1 MLDYVCIFASGS
13 GTRLQPLTKYIP
25 KVLVNMSNN
34 NLLVNII
41 NYWKRYT
48 NNFIIIINT
57 KYYEMVDEYLKLHDI
72 NYIIR
77 IVDIDKQENS
87 FTIRHALD
95 SSFYNKKLLFT
106 WCDIYPDEIIPNNI
120 FNDKNIIF
128 TYGNECRY
136 IVNNNSIEKNKNG
149 NVIGIFYF
157 SNYQGLKEC
166 NDYYDL
172 CDVYCDNYNS
182 FESYNL
188 NKLIDIGDMG
198 KLDNYL
204 LNCNTKYITRFF
216 NDIIDYNEYL
226 LKKSNCI
233 QGDDIIKNEINWYK
247 NINKS
252 YLPKIINYDKN
263 SFIIE
268 KINGISLYKKFWNYE
283 YSDQE
288 KVLIKVLDR
297 LKDLHSTKKEFK
309 NDIILK
315 DTMKEIYS
323 KIIERLNKV
332 KNIIDSFGTI
342 NNVNGVQINNNFI
355 EVIDNIFKNINKYLY
370 DRDYYSTIHGDC
382 QFSNIIVDM
391 TESIFFIDPRG
402 YYGDTILY
410 GLEEYDYG
418 KVSYALSGYDT
429 FNNNNKYFINM
440 IVNDSI
446 TINITDNLYK
456 FEDIIKNYTDINITK
471 QLVVINWLGLAQYNQ
486 NNILK
491 CISSY
496 YYGLYLYTSY
506 KL

>member
-13 GTRLQPLTKYIP
+13 GTRLQPFTKYIP

-34 NLLVNII
+34 NLLINII

-48 NNFIIIINT
+48 NNFIIIINSN
-57 KYYEMVDEYLKLHDI
+57 YYNMVNEYLKLYDI
-72 NYIIR
+72 NYTIIT
-77 IVDIDKQENS
+77 VDIDKQENS
-87 FTIRHALD
+87 FTIRRALD
-95 SSFYNKKLLFT
+95 SSFFNKKLLFT
-106 WCDIYPDEIIPNNI
+106 WCDIYPDEIIPIDI
-120 FNDKNIIF
+120 FRDNNIIF

-157 SNYQGLKEC
+157 SNYQGLKDC

-172 CDVYCDNYNS
+172 CDVYSDNYTN
-182 FESYNL
+182 FDSYDL

-204 LNCNTKYITRFF
+204 LNCNTKYNTRFF
-216 NDIIDYNEYL
+216 NDITELDGYL

-233 QGDDIIKNEINWYK
+233 QGDMIIKNEINWY
-247 NINKS
+247 NIVNKS

-263 SFIIE
+263 SFTME
-268 KINGISLYKKFWNYE
+268 KINGISLYKKFWHDSN
-283 YSDQE
+283 QE
-288 KVLIKVLDR
+288 KILIKILDR
-297 LKDLHSTKKEFK
+297 LKDLHLTKKKFK
-309 NDIILK
+309 NDIILR
-315 DTMKEIYS
+315 DTKKEIYS

-342 NNVNGVQINNNFI
+342 NYVNGVKINNNFI
-355 EVIDNIFKNINKYLY
+355 EIIETILKKIFLYLS

-382 QFSNIIVDM
+382 QFSNIIIDANDL
-391 TESIFFIDPRG
+391 IFFIDPRG

-418 KVSYALSGYDT
+418 KIAYALSGYDI
-429 FNNNNKYFINM
+429 FNNNNKYHINM
-440 IVNDSI
+440 ITNDSI
-446 TINITDNLYK
+446 TIDITDNLYK
-456 FEDIIKNYTDINITK
+456 FEKIIKNYTDINIINC
-471 QLVVINWLGLAQYNQ
+471 LVVINWLGLAQYNQ

-491 CISSY
+491 CVSSY
-496 YYGLYLYTSY
+496 YYGLYLYSIY
-506 KL
+506 NI